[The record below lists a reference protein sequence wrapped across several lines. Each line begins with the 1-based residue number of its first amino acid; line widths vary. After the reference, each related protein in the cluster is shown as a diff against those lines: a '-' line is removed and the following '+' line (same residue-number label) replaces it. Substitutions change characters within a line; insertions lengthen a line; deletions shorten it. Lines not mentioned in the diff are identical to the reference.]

1 MEMPS
6 WLRWLFGA
14 KSSAAKADDLQN
26 VRRQTDQ
33 KLKREKAEKQQAD
46 ARDMPSSRRDD
57 DAGEK
62 APASDSAGRVGGARR

>member
-33 KLKREKAEKQQAD
+33 KLKREKAEMQQAD
-46 ARDMPSSRRDD
+46 ARDMAGSRRGD
-57 DAGEK
+57 DAGER
-62 APASDSAGRVGGARR
+62 APGSDSAGGAAGARR

>member
-1 MEMPS
+1 VEMPS

-46 ARDMPSSRRDD
+46 ARDVPGSRRGD
-57 DAGEK
+57 EP
-62 APASDSAGRVGGARR
+62 APERPDDSAGRAAGARR

>member
-1 MEMPS
+1 MPS

-46 ARDMPSSRRDD
+46 ARDVPGSRRGDEL
-57 DAGEK
+57 A
-62 APASDSAGRVGGARR
+62 

>member
-1 MEMPS
+1 MPS

-33 KLKREKAEKQQAD
+33 KLKREKVQKQQAD
-46 ARDMPSSRRDD
+46 ARDLPGSRRDD
-57 DAGEK
+57 DAGKSES
-62 APASDSAGRVGGARR
+62 ASDGGARR

>member
-57 DAGEK
+57 DAGKSES
-62 APASDSAGRVGGARR
+62 ASDGGARR

>member
-46 ARDMPSSRRDD
+46 ARDMPGSRRGD
-57 DAGEK
+57 DAGER